1 MKWEIAIVLAATV
14 VWASDASGQ
23 RAQPPAQQGSVGSE
37 SRNAGKTA
45 FTGLRVR
52 GRPSPAP
59 DGTPR
64 WADYPVVYAVAEGS
78 PAARVGI
85 LPGDVL
91 LLVNG
96 TDARDPRTLFGE
108 PGRVFTIRI
117 RRGAAVREFVLASVR
132 RPAAPAM

>member
-1 MKWEIAIVLAATV
+1 MKWGIAVVLAATV

-23 RAQPPAQQGSVGSE
+23 RAQPPAQQEAVRGE

-45 FTGLRVR
+45 YTGLRVR

-64 WADYPVVYAVAEGS
+64 WADYPVVHAVAQGS

-91 LLVNG
+91 LFVNG
-96 TDARDPRTLFGE
+96 IDARDPRTLFGE
-108 PGRVFTIRI
+108 PGKVFTIRI
-117 RRGAAVREFVLASVR
+117 RRGSAVREFVVASVR
-132 RPAAPAM
+132 RPNAPTM

>member
-1 MKWEIAIVLAATV
+1 MKWRIAVLLAATV
-14 VWASDASGQ
+14 VCAADASGQ
-23 RAQPPAQQGSVGSE
+23 GAQPPREGAVRGE
-37 SRNAGKTA
+37 SRNARNTA
-45 FTGLRVR
+45 YTGIGVQ

-64 WADYPVVYAVAEGS
+64 WADYPVVHAVTQGS

-108 PGRVFTIRI
+108 PGKVFTIRI
-117 RRGAAVREFVLASVR
+117 RRGSSVREFVLASIR
-132 RPAAPAM
+132 RPNAPAM

>member
-1 MKWEIAIVLAATV
+1 MKWRIAILLAAAV
-14 VWASDASGQ
+14 VCASDASGQ
-23 RAQPPAQQGSVGSE
+23 GTQPPSQQGSVGGA
-37 SRNAGKTA
+37 SRSARNTA
-45 FTGLRVR
+45 YTGIGVR

-64 WADYPVVYAVAEGS
+64 WADYPVVHAVAQGS

-108 PGRVFTIRI
+108 PGKVFTVQI
-117 RRGAAVREFVLASVR
+117 RRGSAIREFVLASVR
-132 RPAAPAM
+132 RPSAPTR

>member
-1 MKWEIAIVLAATV
+1 MKWGIAIVLAATV

-23 RAQPPAQQGSVGSE
+23 RAQPPAHQGAIGSV
-37 SRNAGKTA
+37 SRNAGN
-45 FTGLRVR
+45 TGYTGIRVQ

-64 WADYPVVYAVAEGS
+64 WADYPVVHAVAQGS

-91 LLVNG
+91 LLVNE
-96 TDARDPRTLFGE
+96 TDARDPRTLFGQ
-108 PGRVFTIRI
+108 PGKVFTIRI
-117 RRGAAVREFVLASVR
+117 RRGSAVREFVLASVR
-132 RPAAPAM
+132 RPNPPTM